1 MDSTIRRRGAV
12 LALLAFLAAASSGC
26 SSMNQQE
33 RGAVIG
39 AATGG
44 AVGGVVGR
52 AAGSTTKGAIIGAV
66 IGGAAGAVIGNQMDQ
81 KATELEGEL
90 ENAEIE
96 RVGEGILVTF
106 DSGILFDFDS
116 SELRPEARANLADL
130 AQVLGERREDYELL
144 IAGHTDSVGSD
155 DYNQRL
161 SERRAQAAADYLMR
175 QDIPPSRMNLVG
187 LGESEPVSTN
197 ETAAGRQQNRR
208 VEVAIY
214 ASEEYRERL
223 QERYG
228 GGF

>member
-1 MDSTIRRRGAV
+1 MDSTIHRRGAV
-12 LALLAFLAAASSGC
+12 LAVTAFLAAGSLGC

-52 AAGSTTKGAIIGAV
+52 AAGSTTKGVIIGAV
-66 IGGAAGAVIGNQMDQ
+66 IGGAAGAVIGNQMDE

-116 SELRPEARANLADL
+116 SQLRPEARANLADL
-130 AQVLGERREDYELL
+130 AEVLGERREDYELM

-155 DYNQRL
+155 DYNQSL
-161 SERRAQAAADYLMR
+161 SERRAQAASDYLTG
-175 QDIPPSRMNLVG
+175 QGIPPSRMSLVG
-187 LGESEPVSTN
+187 LGESEPVTTN

-223 QERYG
+223 RERYG